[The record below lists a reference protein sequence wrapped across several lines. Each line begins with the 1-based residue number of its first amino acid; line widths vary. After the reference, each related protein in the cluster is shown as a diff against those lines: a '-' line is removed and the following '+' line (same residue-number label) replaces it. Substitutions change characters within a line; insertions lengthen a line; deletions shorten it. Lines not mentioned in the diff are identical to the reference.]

1 MKATLGTEESDRCRE
16 MGGPFGKTGELY
28 DNFFLGG
35 VYHFRFLENIL
46 STHITLM
53 TRNKK
58 KPISK
63 RRPLINKKDT
73 VGISGCSMFSCKKG
87 KNNN

>member
-1 MKATLGTEESDRCRE
+1 MEVLQAWPNKDQIHLHHFDLSMKAKLGTEESDRCRE

-28 DNFFLGG
+28 DNFFLSG

-58 KPISK
+58 T
-63 RRPLINKKDT
+63 D
-73 VGISGCSMFSCKKG
+73 F
-87 KNNN
+87 